1 MSDIVPADVFSKL
14 PERYQRRAR
23 EIAARVG
30 EIDALL
36 VPCRVD
42 AIRDVAGRLLGQL
55 RFQPDADARE
65 FASEFKRA
73 CADLPE
79 WALSEAANDFL
90 AGRVDNHTGQFMP
103 TCAEFAKRARSI
115 MTPFLSEQA
124 SLRVEASKLV
134 ERAADDHR
142 RHIIEMERQDPAVR
156 QRVEAI
162 IADARLGA
170 PKLAAPRRQGLTDD
184 KRAALD
190 AMRKPRPFTSKIG
203 HTPAKREG

>member
-30 EIDALL
+30 DIDALL
-36 VPCRVD
+36 TPCKLD
-42 AIRDVAGRLLGQL
+42 AIKGVAGRLLGQL
-55 RFQPDADARE
+55 RFQPDADAKE

-73 CADLPE
+73 CADIPE

-115 MTPFLSEQA
+115 MTPFLSERA
-124 SLRVEASKLV
+124 SLRVEASKLL

-170 PKLAAPRRQGLTDD
+170 PKLVAPRRQGLTDD

-190 AMRKPRPFTSKIG
+190 AMRKPRPSTSKIG